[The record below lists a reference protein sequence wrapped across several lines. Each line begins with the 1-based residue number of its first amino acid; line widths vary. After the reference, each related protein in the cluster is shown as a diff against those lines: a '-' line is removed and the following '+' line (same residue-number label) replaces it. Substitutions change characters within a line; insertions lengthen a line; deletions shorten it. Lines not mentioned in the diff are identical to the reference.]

1 MAGSLAL
8 EKGHAGLLS
17 CPVSAPAAQCSPL
30 PAAHN
35 PGPGSPVEEVPGTAS
50 SPRDLGEEAEKSA
63 MGSTSAGLSPHIEG
77 CQRRKGGR
85 EDQRAG
91 LKPLSGASVVLG
103 ASVPLS
109 MTGSLWA
116 VGP

>member
-1 MAGSLAL
+1 M
-8 EKGHAGLLS
+8 
-17 CPVSAPAAQCSPL
+17 
-30 PAAHN
+30 
-35 PGPGSPVEEVPGTAS
+35 EEVPGTAS
-50 SPRDLGEEAEKSA
+50 SPRDLSEEAEKSA
-63 MGSTSAGLSPHIEG
+63 IGSTSAGLSPHIEG